1 MRLLYFFICSSILVL
16 QCQQFLAKTTV
27 STSKSIYQ
35 ERFSNHQELGLYM
48 KNDFNTVGKV
58 AIYANLK

>member
-1 MRLLYFFICSSILVL
+1 MFLNSSFIMPTI
-16 QCQQFLAKTTV
+16 LAKTTV